1 MMRTRYAKRA
11 LLFLFI
17 LSSFLRPAS
26 SFANAA
32 HQKTEPIIFQNDS
45 ILLNIS
51 PYLYVYEDKS
61 TQLTFDEVIQQT
73 FEQTTDNVP
82 NFGISESV
90 FWLKIPVTNLSSEE
104 NLLLNLSL
112 PTLDVVDF
120 YYPSE
125 GGYKTVIA
133 GENFVFSKRKYLDP
147 DYLFDMHIPKGDTK
161 VYYLKIESKENIQ
174 LPMSIGTKQV
184 IYEGIKSRDILSGI
198 YFGVMLVM
206 TLYNLFLFFSVRDRS
221 YLLYVIYII
230 LILITQTLLQGYPF
244 QYLWPNL
251 PWVAQHSLFVFPS
264 LVGIAG
270 MEFMKDFLKVKTH
283 STFLH
288 RLSFVLIIP
297 YAISITCA
305 LFDLYKI
312 SYNIMEVN
320 AMLVSI
326 YMLST
331 AIYVLRK
338 GFTPAKFFLI
348 AWVVFLLGIVV
359 YIMKDLEVLPFN
371 NFTRY
376 IMQIGSGLEVILLS
390 FALADRIN
398 TLRKEKEESQAQ
410 SLAISQEN
418 ERIIKEQN
426 IILERTVEARTME
439 LRKTNDDLNLAMQNL
454 KNTQSQLVSAEKMA
468 SLGQLT
474 AGIAHEINNPINFVT
489 SSVKPLRQNIS
500 EILIILKKYEEL
512 NENSPLKEKL
522 LEIEALKDEL
532 EMNYLLEEINDIIE
546 SIDEGAQRTAE
557 IVQGLRNFSHVDDI
571 GIKENDINQGIN
583 STLKLLKSE
592 LSEVKV
598 VKKFAELPRVEC
610 FGGKVNQVF
619 LNIINN
625 AVQAIKKSEKA
636 NEGQIEITTSL
647 ENEQVIVTISD
658 NGPGIPE
665 DILEKIFDPFFTTKN
680 VGEGTGLGLSVAYG
694 IIDQHKGNI
703 KVESKIGVGTKFI
716 VILPLVQP

>member
-1 MMRTRYAKRA
+1 
-11 LLFLFI
+11 
-17 LSSFLRPAS
+17 
-26 SFANAA
+26 
-32 HQKTEPIIFQNDS
+32 
-45 ILLNIS
+45 
-51 PYLYVYEDKS
+51 
-61 TQLTFDEVIQQT
+61 
-73 FEQTTDNVP
+73 
-82 NFGISESV
+82 
-90 FWLKIPVTNLSSEE
+90 
-104 NLLLNLSL
+104 
-112 PTLDVVDF
+112 
-120 YYPSE
+120 
-125 GGYKTVIA
+125 
-133 GENFVFSKRKYLDP
+133 
-147 DYLFDMHIPKGDTK
+147 
-161 VYYLKIESKENIQ
+161 
-174 LPMSIGTKQV
+174 
-184 IYEGIKSRDILSGI
+184 
-198 YFGVMLVM
+198 
-206 TLYNLFLFFSVRDRS
+206 
-221 YLLYVIYII
+221 
-230 LILITQTLLQGYPF
+230 
-244 QYLWPNL
+244 
-251 PWVAQHSLFVFPS
+251 
-264 LVGIAG
+264 
-270 MEFMKDFLKVKTH
+270 
-283 STFLH
+283 
-288 RLSFVLIIP
+288 
-297 YAISITCA
+297 
-305 LFDLYKI
+305 
-312 SYNIMEVN
+312 
-320 AMLVSI
+320 
-326 YMLST
+326 
-331 AIYVLRK
+331 
-338 GFTPAKFFLI
+338 
-348 AWVVFLLGIVV
+348 
-359 YIMKDLEVLPFN
+359 
-371 NFTRY
+371 
-376 IMQIGSGLEVILLS
+376 
-390 FALADRIN
+390 
-398 TLRKEKEESQAQ
+398 
-410 SLAISQEN
+410 
-418 ERIIKEQN
+418 
-426 IILERTVEARTME
+426 ME